1 MSVFTGFSQWLKTR
15 LKKEHKAKILI
26 LGLDSAGKTTL
37 TRYMRFGKFN
47 DNLTPTIGQN
57 IESFTFENW
66 TITAVDLAGQAHFR
80 FLWEAHYPGTEAV
93 IFVIDAADIER
104 LPEAREVMKTHV
116 FNNPYMESVPLLIL
130 ANKQDLPGA
139 VEAPLLIQMLGLHL
153 DLKNTTF
160 AVFDCSIL
168 HGKGVKESF
177 IWLINELEA
186 RDQ

>member
-1 MSVFTGFSQWLKTR
+1 MSVFGTFSVWLRSR
-15 LKKEHKAKILI
+15 LKKDHKAKILI

-37 TRYMRFGKFN
+37 TRYMRFGN
-47 DNLTPTIGQN
+47 YQGDLTPTIGQN
-57 IESFTFENW
+57 IESFEFEGW
-66 TITAVDLAGQAHFR
+66 TITAIDVAGQAHFR

-104 LPEAREVMKTHV
+104 LPESRDVMRTHV
-116 FNNPYMESVPLLIL
+116 FNNPYLENAPLLIL

-168 HGKGVKESF
+168 HGKGVKEAF
-177 IWLINELEA
+177 TWLINELESHQ
-186 RDQ
+186 R